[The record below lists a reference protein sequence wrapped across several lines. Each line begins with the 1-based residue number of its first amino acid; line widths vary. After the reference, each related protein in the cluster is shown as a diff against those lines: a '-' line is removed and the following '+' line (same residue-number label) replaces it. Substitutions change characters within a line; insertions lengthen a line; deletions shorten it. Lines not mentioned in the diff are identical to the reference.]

1 MMEESLDFT
10 KMYTNDIKEI
20 FEVLGIEAARRAL
33 MKEIRTVISFDG
45 SYVNHRH
52 LSILCD
58 VMTYK
63 GFLMPITRNGI
74 NRIDASPLQKASYEE
89 TQEVF
94 MEAAVFGE
102 KDKLLG
108 VSENVM
114 TGQFL
119 ATGTGVFDVY
129 LDTKKLA
136 EAVDVAPEGDELSSR
151 FVVEEERGC
160 EE

>member
-1 MMEESLDFT
+1 
-10 KMYTNDIKEI
+10 
-20 FEVLGIEAARRAL
+20 
-33 MKEIRTVISFDG
+33 
-45 SYVNHRH
+45 
-52 LSILCD
+52 
-58 VMTYK
+58 
-63 GFLMPITRNGI
+63 MPITRNGI

-102 KDKLLG
+102 RDHLLG

-119 ATGTGVFDVY
+119 PTGTGVFDVY

-136 EAVDVAPEGDELSSR
+136 EAVDVAPEGSELVSR
-151 FVVEEERGC
+151 FVVRHMRMNEVLG
-160 EE
+160 